1 MASCLI
7 LGNNT
12 ILATQIA
19 AGLLASTQR
28 VITWIFE
35 DLHPR
40 IAEEVVNLVEE
51 SLSGISG
58 DHKPESTNSW
68 KERLKLVQRQAG
80 HEGNITA
87 EEVWLFGGT
96 NKLSG
101 LAGKDFGDSLR
112 LSLSLLA
119 TTEVRVL
126 NYVGSIY
133 DCSREIPAQDKVL
146 RLSEEERLVSSFCTE
161 HDIRARFLLASWL
174 VGPHCMAHDSGQGI
188 DRLLHALDELTS
200 EIQERSPEY
209 FDFQALRIYV
219 PENATVNLV
228 NMHEA
233 AQLMLQ
239 IAAVNEISNT
249 PCCIVSAEETFWT
262 DFCELLG
269 ETYGLSVL
277 SVHDQEELNAIDHLL
292 CHQWGGDEVAQAGQ
306 QVAKYHSGSLP
317 ANLQSDRQTLTAF
330 LSSIREQQVKAR
342 VARDERIVAL
352 PGTMEKRTMPR
363 DGSDLTY
370 YIAGTQG
377 EYIVVLNALGQPLD
391 YWYRLIDVLMQR
403 YRIIIWETRGLT
415 SASESLRLSDQVDD
429 LEAIVKQEKIQSCHL
444 VAWCNGPQIAIE
456 FYLRRPDPILDM
468 AFLSCGF
475 GVTGHPELET
485 PYSRNI
491 ETLCRAVIA
500 NPALTSSIQRSL
512 SVPLASEDSQGD
524 GDAKAWAIEVLSLP
538 NVHLRN
544 SVLAPFRTETSTFN
558 YAQQI
563 VDLASYRTLDH
574 AAKVEVPILIIGCEY
589 DQVAAAAKSA
599 VVSRMFPSSRHV
611 ELPGATHYSF
621 YDRPEQIAGMI
632 ESFFKESQAT
642 ARRDDTAVGVGQ

>member
-1 MASCLI
+1 MASSLI
-7 LGNNT
+7 LGENT

-19 AGLLASTQR
+19 AGLLASTQQR
-28 VITWIFE
+28 VTWVLE
-35 DLHPR
+35 DFDSR
-40 IAEEVVNLVEE
+40 IVDEVMSVVEE
-51 SLSGISG
+51 SLSDISR
-58 DHKPESTNSW
+58 DRDAELKDSW
-68 KERLKLVQRQAG
+68 IERFKLVRRL
-80 HEGNITA
+80 ESNITA

-96 NKLSG
+96 NKPG
-101 LAGKDFGDSLR
+101 LMEKDGEADSLR
-112 LSLSLLA
+112 RSLSLLA
-119 TTEVRVL
+119 TTEVKVL

-133 DCSREIPAQDKVL
+133 DCSRENPAQDVVL
-146 RLSEEERLVSSFCTE
+146 RLSDEELLVSSFCAE
-161 HDIRARFLLASWL
+161 HGIRARLFLTSWL
-174 VGPHCMAHDSGQGI
+174 VGPRCVIHDSGQGI
-188 DRLLHALDELTS
+188 YRLLHALDEVTA

-249 PCCIVSAEETFWT
+249 PCCVVSAEETSWT
-262 DFCELLG
+262 DFCELLS

-292 CHQWGGDEVAQAGQ
+292 RHQWGGDEVEQAGQ
-306 QVAKYHSGSLP
+306 KVARYQEGHLP
-317 ANLQSDRQTLTAF
+317 AEVNLDRQTQAAF
-330 LSSIREQQVKAR
+330 LSSIHQQQVKAR
-342 VARDERIVAL
+342 VARDERIAVL
-352 PGTMEKRTMPR
+352 SGTMRKRTISR
-363 DGSDLTY
+363 HGSDLTY
-370 YIAGTQG
+370 YVAGAQG
-377 EYIVVLNALGQPLD
+377 EYIVLINALGQPLD

-415 SASESLRLSDQVDD
+415 SDSESLRLSDQVDD

-444 VAWCNGPQIAIE
+444 VAWCNGPQTAIE
-456 FYLRRPDPILDM
+456 FYLRQPNPILDM
-468 AFLSCGF
+468 VFLSCGF
-475 GVTGHPELET
+475 GIADHPELET
-485 PYSRNI
+485 PYNRNI
-491 ETLCRAVIA
+491 EALCRAMIA
-500 NPALTSSIQRSL
+500 NPAITSSIQRSL
-512 SVPLASEDSQGD
+512 SVPLANEASQGD
-524 GDAKAWAIEVLSLP
+524 EDAKAWAVQVLSLP

-544 SVLAPFRTETSTFN
+544 FVLAPFRTETSTFK

-574 AAKVEVPILIIGCEY
+574 SARVQVPILLISCEY

-611 ELPGATHYSF
+611 ELPGTTHYSF
-621 YDRPEQIAGMI
+621 YDRPEQVAGMI